1 MEDRRAYFDRL
12 ASNVDEAVEFIRA
25 APAWRC
31 LDVDYLEREFIP
43 ALGLNNEMVHQQPRE
58 LAEHMGRGLHIWQY
72 PNQLAR
78 CLAWFALNATDVRS
92 YMEIGCRW
100 GGTFILLAEWLR
112 KFSQDLRFAVAVD
125 PIDESPLVKRYR
137 EIAGYPVI
145 YQQLYSSSGE
155 FLAFAKA
162 AKPDVVFIDGDHRM
176 AGVMTDHAHARKY
189 AKVIVHHDVS
199 SKGCPDTTMFWQYLK
214 LAEDRFE
221 AAEFVQQYDSV
232 EGNYLGIGVLKRI
245 A

>member
-1 MEDRRAYFDRL
+1 MDDRRAYFDRI
-12 ASNVDEAVEFIRA
+12 AENVDAAVEIVRSA
-25 APAWRC
+25 SLARC
-31 LDVDYLEREFIP
+31 LDIHYLERELIP

-78 CLAWFALNATDVRS
+78 CLAWLAINATEVRS

-100 GGTFILLAEWLR
+100 GGTFILLSEWLR
-112 KFSQDLRFAVAVD
+112 KFSPGMRFAVAVD
-125 PIDESPLVKRYR
+125 PIEESPLVRRYR

-145 YQQLYSSSGE
+145 YQRMLSTSRE
-155 FLAFAKA
+155 FLDFAKG

-189 AKVIVHHDVS
+189 AKIILHHDIAS
-199 SKGCPDTTMFWQYLK
+199 RGCPDTTLFWQYLK

-221 AAEFVQQYDSV
+221 AAEFVQQYESV
-232 EGNYLGIGVLKRI
+232 EGNFLGIGVLKRI